1 MFRFVGACAI
11 DPKLSLLPPPD
22 AVRHL
27 FDAHGTLAYGE
38 SVNQVE
44 HALQCATLAEAEGAA
59 DTLVVAALLHD
70 LGHMLHRD
78 AASALRSGEDDRH
91 EWLGAQT
98 LARWFGP
105 SVAAPVSLHV
115 RAKRYL
121 CARESG
127 YLERLSPVSTRT
139 LALQGGPMD
148 AQEAAG
154 FEALAHFDDALRLRR
169 WDDAAKQRGLATAPL
184 AHFMARVESCAAAR

>member
-1 MFRFVGACAI
+1 MI
-11 DPKLSLLPPPD
+11 NEKLSLLPPAD
-22 AVRHL
+22 AVQHL
-27 FDAHGTLAYGE
+27 FAAHGTLAYGE
-38 SVNQVE
+38 SVNQIE

-91 EWLGAQT
+91 ELLGAET
-98 LARWFGP
+98 LERWFGP
-105 SVAAPVSLHV
+105 AVATPVSLHV

-121 CARESG
+121 CAREPG

-139 LALQGGPMD
+139 LGLQGGPMD
-148 AQEAAG
+148 GPDADG
-154 FEALAHFDDALRLRR
+154 FERLAHFEEAVRLRR
-169 WDDAAKQRGLATAPL
+169 WDDTAKTRGLATPPL
-184 AHFMARVESCAAAR
+184 AHFMARVRDCATAR

>member
-1 MFRFVGACAI
+1 VE
-11 DPKLSLLPPPD
+11 
-22 AVRHL
+22 AVQRL
-27 FDAHGTLAYGE
+27 FAAHGTLAYGE
-38 SVNQVE
+38 SVNQIE

-78 AASALRSGEDDRH
+78 AASALRAGEDDRH
-91 EWLGAQT
+91 ERLGAET
-98 LARWFGP
+98 LDRWFGP
-105 SVAAPVSLHV
+105 AVAEPVSLHV

-121 CARESG
+121 CAREPG

-148 AQEAAG
+148 GPEAVR
-154 FEALAHFDDALRLRR
+154 FEQLAHFEEAVRLRR
-169 WDDAAKQRGLATAPL
+169 WDDAAKTRGLATAPL
-184 AHFMARVESCAAAR
+184 SHFMERVRGCAGAR

>member
-1 MFRFVGACAI
+1 VQR
-11 DPKLSLLPPPD
+11 
-22 AVRHL
+22 L
-27 FDAHGTLAYGE
+27 FAAHGTLAYGE

-44 HALQCATLAEAEGAA
+44 HALQCAALAESEGAA

-91 EWLGAQT
+91 ELLGAET
-98 LARWFGP
+98 LERWFGAA
-105 SVAAPVSLHV
+105 VAAPVSLHV

-121 CARESG
+121 CAREPG

-139 LALQGGPMD
+139 LALQGGPMGEGEAGDFERLPHFRD
-148 AQEAAG
+148 AV
-154 FEALAHFDDALRLRR
+154 RLRR
-169 WDDAAKQRGLATAPL
+169 WDDMAKVRGLPTAPL
-184 AHFMARVESCAAAR
+184 AHFMERVQTCTTSR